1 MGLLM
6 TDLKTGFAEINGAQ
20 IYYEVAGTGHPL
32 VFVHAGIADSRM
44 WDSQFQVFT
53 ERYQVVRFDMRGFG
67 KTAMVAG
74 DFSRVQDLHGLLQY
88 LQIDHAYFVG
98 CSMGGRVITDLA
110 LEYPKMVDA
119 LVLVGAAISGF
130 QYQGTPLPELERI
143 GQEIDAAEEAGDLA
157 RVNELEIQ
165 VWVDGLGKPPTR
177 VNPAVRELVRDMN
190 LIALSSPQDLGNEQE
205 PLNPAV
211 NRLGEI
217 HVPTLVIIGDLDIP
231 ASLQRTEI
239 LARDIAGAKKVVMSN
254 TAHIPNM
261 EQPDEFNQLVSDF
274 LAKL

>member
-1 MGLLM
+1 MNTM
-6 TDLKTGFAEINGAQ
+6 ADVKAGFAEINGAK
-20 IYYEVAGTGHPL
+20 IYYEVAGAGYLL

-44 WDSQFQVFT
+44 WDGQFQAFA
-53 ERYQVVRFDMRGFG
+53 ERYQVMRYDQRGFG

-74 DFSRVQDLHGLLQY
+74 EYSHVQDLHGLLDY
-88 LQIDHAYFVG
+88 LKIDHACFVG
-98 CSMGGRVITDLA
+98 CSMGGRVITDLV

-119 LVLVGAAISGF
+119 LVLVGAAFSGY

-143 GQEIDAAEEAGDLA
+143 GQEIDEAEEAGDLA

-190 LIALSSPQDLGNEQE
+190 LIALSSPQVLGNERE

-231 ASLQRTEI
+231 ASLERTEI
-239 LARDIAGAKKVVMSN
+239 LVHDIAGAKKVVMPN
-254 TAHIPNM
+254 TAHVPNM
-261 EQPDEFNQLVSDF
+261 EQPDIFNRHVLAF
-274 LAKL
+274 LSKI